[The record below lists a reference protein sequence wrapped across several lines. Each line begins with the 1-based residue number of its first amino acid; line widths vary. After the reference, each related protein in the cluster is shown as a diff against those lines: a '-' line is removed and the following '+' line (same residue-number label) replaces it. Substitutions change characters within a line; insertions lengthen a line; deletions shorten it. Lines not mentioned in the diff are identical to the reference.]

1 MQIFYFVILMLMPLM
16 MIAIGGSWRKRPPKS
31 INWIYGYRTTRS
43 MKSQEAWE
51 FAHKYVGELW
61 FKLGIITIII
71 SLIFLFILSFTNDAT
86 AEKMF
91 VAWSL
96 IQAILLIIPIIPT
109 EIALKKNF
117 DNYGKQK

>member
-1 MQIFYFVILMLMPLM
+1 MYMFYFVFLIFIPLM
-16 MIAIGGSWRKRPPKS
+16 MIVIGGSWRKRPPKS

-61 FKLGIITIII
+61 FKMGIITIVI
-71 SLIFLFILSFTNDAT
+71 SLIFLFVLSFTSEDI

-91 VAWSL
+91 VAWTL
-96 IQAILLIIPIIPT
+96 AQAILLIIPIIPT
-109 EIALKKNF
+109 ERALKKNF
-117 DNYGKQK
+117 DKNGNKK